1 MVAVGI
7 GAVAVEGLVAI
18 RVGSCGAGGHKAG
31 GHGVWWPW
39 KGWGLV
45 AMGVLNM
52 GLVAVS
58 GESVAMHIGVVAMKM
73 VTLRVVAIGFG
84 GHGGWVAG
92 QGVSPFV
99 PRCPPR

>member
-1 MVAVGI
+1 MGSWPWR
-7 GAVAVEGLVAI
+7 GWLPSELVAVELAAIRLVAM
-18 RVGSCGAGGHKAG
+18 VSG
-31 GHGVWWPW
+31 GHGR
-39 KGWGLV
+39 GGGLV